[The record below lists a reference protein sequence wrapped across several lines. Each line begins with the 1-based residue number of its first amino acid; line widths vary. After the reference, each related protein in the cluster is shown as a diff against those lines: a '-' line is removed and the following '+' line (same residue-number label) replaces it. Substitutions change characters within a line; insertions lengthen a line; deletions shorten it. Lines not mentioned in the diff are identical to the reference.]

1 MIQKWK
7 IKDISRYKNEIFIL
21 LGLSGLKFIFIPI
34 FVGFFLIWS
43 LKIKA
48 LIADL
53 TAFLPSKG

>member
-34 FVGFFLIWS
+34 SVVFFLIWS

-53 TAFLPSKG
+53 TAFPPSKG